1 MEDVMERDNKRCR
14 IIAAVVS
21 SIFIC
26 GIASKNFIVEG
37 RLGNRTDADYD
48 AVVRKILKLKQSQR
62 LLFTRIYRLSP
73 TSFDKTLAIIEPDLL
88 PKKPTAKH
96 FVPAIIKLCLG
107 LRVLAGGSYLDLSFG
122 YDVPHGTV
130 HHYAWQALHAIDRS
144 ADPFLDNIKSPIYAT
159 PEQLEAL
166 EEGFAKMSNF
176 KLRGTI
182 AAGDGI
188 VFRMIMPT
196 NEEVDGDVTSYF
208 TRKGYYA
215 YGLQVSCRL
224 C

>member
-1 MEDVMERDNKRCR
+1 MEDVTERDNKRRR
-14 IIAAVVS
+14 IIAAVAS

-48 AVVRKILKLKQSQR
+48 AVVRKILKLKQTQR

-88 PKKPTAKH
+88 PKKPTAKY

-144 ADPFLDNIKSPIYAT
+144 TDPFLDNIKSPIYAT